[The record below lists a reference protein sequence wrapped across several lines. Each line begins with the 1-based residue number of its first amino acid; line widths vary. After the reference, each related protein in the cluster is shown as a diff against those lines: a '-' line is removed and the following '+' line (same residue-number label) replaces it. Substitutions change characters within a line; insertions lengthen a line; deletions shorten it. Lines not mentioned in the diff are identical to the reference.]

1 MWVQM
6 GFRRFRPNETFFL
19 AILLLWYSSCSKCL
33 FVLAR
38 VLTLTL
44 LLGGFRWNITCHGMA
59 QTCWKIVW
67 TTHSAMEDLWISYP
81 YIYIIHI
88 YIWLSIHIC
97 HPNST
102 RLSHTHAFQ
111 NPLHAVVTKMLRAAP
126 EKSVRCRWWLLGGV
140 WPKRLLLSRILLSAH
155 WWRQSFMLGWGWDLY
170 LLQMSLGLVMSLAIA
185 TLKKIEKH
193 SCHYFSGK
201 LHFYLFGVTIKSYF

>member
-1 MWVQM
+1 MIQFMFQVPVCF
-6 GFRRFRPNETFFL
+6 GSSVDFDPPPRRVSLEHHLSRYGSNMLKNCLNNTFGNGRSLDF
-19 AILLLWYSSCSKCL
+19 IY
-33 FVLAR
+33 V
-38 VLTLTL
+38 
-44 LLGGFRWNITCHGMA
+44 
-59 QTCWKIVW
+59 
-67 TTHSAMEDLWISYP
+67 
-81 YIYIIHI
+81 YIYIYYSYIYI

-97 HPNST
+97 PNST

-155 WWRQSFMLGWGWDLY
+155 WWRKSFMLGWGWDLY